1 MAVIKTGESIAFLG
15 DSSTA
20 GGGNHGGY
28 CRLVVHGLKTKGIR
42 VNGIYAGIPGNKSSD
57 MLLRLD
63 SILQRK
69 PDHLFLSVGVN
80 DVWHTDPTARIGVY
94 KPSPGMGVKF
104 DHYKVYV
111 PQILDRCKAAGTKVI
126 MSTFTQITED
136 PEFRLNKKAKT
147 YNDFLR
153 SLAKER
159 NLPIALLNEAA
170 FAKIAELKAK
180 GGTDRKHNMI
190 SSDGIHPTAIGHQTM
205 ALGILKAMGFGE
217 QDLVTAEK
225 EWNTCSKLLILGDR
239 QVTSGGRSGGW
250 RSMLLDAFNSKR
262 EMVVAQPI
270 AAKTTTLAKLQK
282 ELANAIDDKRAR
294 YLLLVPPMADIQDQT
309 PLADYKTAVESLIAT
324 AQSGKL
330 KSVM

>member
-1 MAVIKTGESIAFLG
+1 
-15 DSSTA
+15 
-20 GGGNHGGY
+20 
-28 CRLVVHGLKTKGIR
+28 
-42 VNGIYAGIPGNKSSD
+42 

-80 DVWHTDPTARIGVY
+80 DVWHTDPTAKIGVY
-94 KPSPGMGVKF
+94 KPSPGMGVQF
-104 DHYKVYV
+104 EHYKIYV

-136 PEFRLNKKAKT
+136 PEFRLNKKAEV

-153 SLAKER
+153 AQAQER

-170 FAKIAELKAK
+170 FAKIDELKAK
-180 GGTDRKHNMI
+180 GGAGRKRNMI

-205 ALGILKAMGFGE
+205 ALGILKTMGFNDQE
-217 QDLVTAEK
+217 LVTAEN
-225 EWNTCSKLLILGDR
+225 EWNTSPKLLILGDR
-239 QVTSGGRSGGW
+239 QVHSGGRSGGW
-250 RSMLLDAFNSKR
+250 INMLLDAFNSNR
-262 EMVVAQPI
+262 EMIVARPL
-270 AAKTTTLAKLQK
+270 AAKTTTVAKLQK

-309 PLADYKTAVESLIAT
+309 SLADYKTAVESLIAT
-324 AQSGKL
+324 AQRGKL
-330 KSVM
+330 KIVMTSFPMVGSDPKSKINASATPYNDVIRQVCKAKAIPLADMAAAMQAFYNKHPETR